1 MCNQTGNDF
10 LNEYPFD
17 KKLTSMSKE
26 EFWHTIRYKSIL
38 DGVMLGNSLTLGVLQ
53 LKFASTP
60 NEEFLPLKLLLR
72 VCNMTKD
79 QQIRIIKKWC
89 DDNPDKTH
97 FDFVEIIFTTFLS
110 LPPTSAEDC
119 IK

>member
-1 MCNQTGNDF
+1 M
-10 LNEYPFD
+10 L
-17 KKLTSMSKE
+17 KE

-38 DGVMLGNSLTLGVLQ
+38 DGVLLGNNLTLDVLQ
-53 LKFASTP
+53 RKFASTP

-72 VCNMTKD
+72 VCNMTRD

-89 DDNPDKTH
+89 DNNPDKTH
-97 FDFVEIIFTTFLS
+97 FDFVEIIFTAFLS